1 MMNELQ
7 FNIVKLK
14 GDLSGTI
21 TCTAMR
27 PLSSFKVMCELIL
40 AMARFIS
47 QAAKC
52 WCPKASNISR
62 SLKKRVQMLLIEPRG
77 VVTGHAGGGAKRLP
91 RWRAHPFGVNTGLV
105 ITSNR
110 PPLNFMSPSISHA
123 FSVR

>member
-21 TCTAMR
+21 TSTAMR

-52 WCPKASNISR
+52 WCPKAS
-62 SLKKRVQMLLIEPRG
+62 
-77 VVTGHAGGGAKRLP
+77 T
-91 RWRAHPFGVNTGLV
+91 
-105 ITSNR
+105 
-110 PPLNFMSPSISHA
+110 
-123 FSVR
+123 